1 MFTFE
6 TEPRLNDRDAGWIC
20 LGAVTTQLL
29 YCAATTVAGSDPLK
43 IENLLQA
50 AQGGSAF
57 ANLASSF
64 GVNPSQASIA
74 ISTIL
79 EDLARRIER
88 NTLSRSGV
96 ADMVALLDRPAAGR
110 ALLDPQ
116 RLAAPD
122 TISAGDHVLNI
133 LIGNKDT
140 SRAIAQR
147 AARASGLDE
156 TVLKKLLP
164 VVASMMIGGL
174 QKETLGNL
182 ARRLQSVP
190 GLGISAGGS
199 PLSLPGDDDVPD
211 ERNNNRPQQNS
222 PDDRDWHG
230 GLPRTNGGGGAGAG
244 GTSGGSP
251 LPIPGDDIPDIDSDR
266 GGQGQRFP
274 NLPDIVRRG
283 GTQVPG
289 PSGGSLEQ
297 VIRSI
302 LGSLLGF
309 QGGGG
314 IMSWLIKL
322 FFARW
327 FWGFIRRILSRVALG
342 R

>member
-1 MFTFE
+1 M
-6 TEPRLNDRDAGWIC
+6 
-20 LGAVTTQLL
+20 
-29 YCAATTVAGSDPLK
+29 K
-43 IENLLQA
+43 IENVLQS
-50 AQGGSAF
+50 AQAGSAF
-57 ANLASSF
+57 VNLASSF
-64 GVNPSQASIA
+64 GVNPSQASTA

-79 EDLARRIER
+79 EELSRRIER
-88 NTLSRSGV
+88 NTLSRGGV

-122 TISAGDHVLNI
+122 TISAGDHVLNV

-156 TVLKKLLP
+156 TVLKKMLP

-182 ARRLQSVP
+182 ARRLQTIP
-190 GLGISAGGS
+190 GLGLSAGGS
-199 PLSLPGDDDVPD
+199 PLSLPGDDDNAPD
-211 ERNNNRPQQNS
+211 QRDPDRANSRPQQNS

-251 LPIPGDDIPDIDSDR
+251 LPIPGDDIPDIDPER

-314 IMSWLIKL
+314 IVSWLIKL

-327 FWGFIRRILSRVALG
+327 FWGFIRRILSRVVLG

>member
-1 MFTFE
+1 MLQ
-6 TEPRLNDRDAGWIC
+6 R
-20 LGAVTTQLL
+20 L
-29 YCAATTVAGSDPLK
+29 YCGAAQPRREHLLK
-43 IENLLQA
+43 IENVLQS

-64 GVNPSQASIA
+64 GINPSQTSIA
-74 ISTIL
+74 VSTML
-79 EDLARRIER
+79 EELSRRVER
-88 NTLSRSGV
+88 NTLSRGGV

-110 ALLDPQ
+110 ALSDPQ
-116 RLAAPD
+116 RLAAPV
-122 TISAGDHVLNI
+122 TIAAGDHVLDV

-182 ARRLQSVP
+182 ARRLQTVP

-199 PLSLPGDDDVPD
+199 PLSLPGDNDVFDEPSKNRPDRQPPD
-211 ERNNNRPQQNS
+211 ES
-222 PDDRDWHG
+222 DWRG
-230 GLPRTNGGGGAGAG
+230 GLPRSNGGGGAGAG

-251 LPIPGDDIPDIDSDR
+251 LPIPGDDIPDIDPERRD
-266 GGQGQRFP
+266 QGQRFP
-274 NLPDIVRRG
+274 NLPDVVRRG

-309 QGGGG
+309 QGGSG
-314 IMSWLIKL
+314 IVSWLIKL

-327 FWGFIRRILSRVALG
+327 FWGFLRRIMPRVVL
-342 R
+342 RR

>member
-1 MFTFE
+1 M
-6 TEPRLNDRDAGWIC
+6 IC
-20 LGAVTTQLL
+20 ANYIAMPHNRGREHL
-29 YCAATTVAGSDPLK
+29 LK
-43 IENLLQA
+43 IENILQS

-64 GVNPSQASIA
+64 GVNPSQVSIA
-74 ISTIL
+74 VSTML
-79 EDLARRIER
+79 EELSRRVER
-88 NTLSRSGV
+88 NTLSRGGV

-110 ALLDPQ
+110 ALSDPQ
-116 RLAAPD
+116 RLAVPD
-122 TISAGDHVLNI
+122 TISAGDHVLNV
-133 LIGNKDT
+133 LIGNKDI
-140 SRAIAQR
+140 SRGIAQR

-156 TVLKKLLP
+156 TVLKKMLP
-164 VVASMMIGGL
+164 VIASMMIGGL
-174 QKETLGNL
+174 QKETLGAL
-182 ARRLQSVP
+182 ERRLQTVP

-199 PLSLPGDDDVPD
+199 PLSLPGDDDGSDQSASARPQSRQSAPD
-211 ERNNNRPQQNS
+211 ER
-222 PDDRDWHG
+222 DWRG
-230 GLPRTNGGGGAGAG
+230 ELPRSNGGGGAGAG

-251 LPIPGDDIPDIDSDR
+251 LPIPGDDIPDIDPDR
-266 GGQGQRFP
+266 RDQGQRFP
-274 NLPDIVRRG
+274 NLPDIIRRG

-314 IMSWLIKL
+314 IVSWLIKL

-327 FWGFIRRILSRVALG
+327 FWGFIRRILSRVAIG